1 MLHSVAKPREIPAIE
16 VADIEARSGPFLKN
30 AMALQVTTREEDEV
44 AKREFLAGKEIE
56 KLIKSSFEKP
66 KEIAFRHHK
75 ETVAAEKEYLDPVQK
90 ALGIIESKCLSF
102 KAEEDRKARE
112 EAERL
117 AAEAR
122 KLEEDR
128 KLHEAAAA
136 EAAGDKEA
144 AEAILNEPVAPV
156 SMTVESDVAKVAGV
170 GTRSTWSAEVHDL
183 KALVKWVAAR
193 MDAEPAVLAYLQ
205 PGQVALNKIAQAQ
218 KKLMR
223 IDGVVAKEKTSMS
236 GRTL

>member
-1 MLHSVAKPREIPAIE
+1 MQAFTKPREIPAID
-16 VADIEARSGPFLKN
+16 VAEIEERSGPFLRN
-30 AMALQVTTREEDEV
+30 VMALQVTTREEDEV
-44 AKREFLAGKEIE
+44 AKHEFLSGKEIE
-56 KLIKSSFEKP
+56 KLVKSTFERS
-66 KEIAFRHHK
+66 KEIAFKAHK
-75 ETVAAEKEYLDPVQK
+75 EMVAAEKEYLEPIQK
-90 ALGIIESKCLSF
+90 ALETINGKVLAF
-102 KAEEDRKARE
+102 KAEQDRKARE

-122 KLEEDR
+122 RLEEDR

-136 EAAGDKEA
+136 EAAGDKEG

-156 SMTVESDVAKVAGV
+156 SLTVESDVAKVSGV
-170 GTRSTWSAEVHDL
+170 GTRSTWSAEVYDL

-193 MDAEPAVLAYLQ
+193 MDSEPAVLAYLQ

-223 IDGVVAKEKTSMS
+223 IDGVTAKEKTSLS

>member
-1 MLHSVAKPREIPAIE
+1 MQAFAKPREIPAIE
-16 VADIEARSGPFLKN
+16 VAEIEAKSGPFLRN
-30 AMALQVTTREEDEV
+30 VMALQVTTREEDEV
-44 AKREFLAGKEIE
+44 ARREFLAGKEIE
-56 KLIKSSFEKP
+56 KLIKATFEKP
-66 KEIAFRHHK
+66 KEVAFKAHK
-75 ETVAAEKEYLDPVQK
+75 EMVAAEKEYLEPIQK
-90 ALGIIESKCLSF
+90 ALDTVNGKVLAF
-102 KAEEDRKARE
+102 KAEQDRKARE

-122 KLEEDR
+122 RLEEDR

-144 AEAILNEPVAPV
+144 AEAILNEPTAPV
-156 SMTVESDVAKVAGV
+156 AIAVESDVAKVAGV

-193 MDAEPAVLAYLQ
+193 MDSDPAVLAYLQ

-218 KKLMR
+218 RKLMR
-223 IDGVVAKEKTSMS
+223 IDGVVAKEKTSLS
-236 GRTL
+236 GRTI